1 MPIVDFIRAVAALAV
16 TLGLIGLAAY
26 ALRRFGPD
34 AVGRMI
40 TARQVRRMRVVES
53 LALDPTR
60 RLVIFS
66 LDGEERLMLLGEGK
80 LLDWGPKVVAVLP
93 LLVFSRFRSGA
104 RGLMRSLIKS
114 LTGAKPEDLR
124 RAAVISMLAAFATV
138 VMPAVALASAVNNRT
153 WAPARA

>member
-1 MPIVDFIRAVAALAV
+1 MPILDFIRAVAALAV

-93 LLVFSRFRSGA
+93 SS
-104 RGLMRSLIKS
+104 S
-114 LTGAKPEDLR
+114 
-124 RAAVISMLAAFATV
+124 
-138 VMPAVALASAVNNRT
+138 SAVS
-153 WAPARA
+153 APEPVV

>member
-1 MPIVDFIRAVAALAV
+1 MDILQFIRAIAALAV

-34 AVGRMI
+34 AFARLV
-40 TARQVRRMRVVES
+40 TARQIRRLRVVES

-80 LLDWGPKVVAVLP
+80 LLDWGPKAVAAP
-93 LLVFSRFRSGA
+93 TPSPS
-104 RGLMRSLIKS
+104 
-114 LTGAKPEDLR
+114 P
-124 RAAVISMLAAFATV
+124 RAAPRTSETVI
-138 VMPAVALASAVNNRT
+138 
-153 WAPARA
+153 

>member
-1 MPIVDFIRAVAALAV
+1 MDIIEFIRAVAALAV

-34 AVGRMI
+34 AL
-40 TARQVRRMRVVES
+40 ARLVTSRQIRRLRVVES

-80 LLDWGPKVVAVLP
+80 LLDWGPRP
-93 LLVFSRFRSGA
+93 
-104 RGLMRSLIKS
+104 
-114 LTGAKPEDLR
+114 
-124 RAAVISMLAAFATV
+124 AAA
-138 VMPAVALASAVNNRT
+138 PPASAPRVGR
-153 WAPARA
+153 APEPVI

>member
-1 MPIVDFIRAVAALAV
+1 MPILDFIRAVAALAV

-40 TARQVRRMRVVES
+40 TARQVRRMRLVES

-80 LLDWGPKVVAVLP
+80 LLDWGPKAVTVLP
-93 LLVFSRFRSGA
+93 SS
-104 RGLMRSLIKS
+104 S
-114 LTGAKPEDLR
+114 
-124 RAAVISMLAAFATV
+124 
-138 VMPAVALASAVNNRT
+138 SAVS
-153 WAPARA
+153 APEPVV

>member
-1 MPIVDFIRAVAALAV
+1 MPILDFIRAVAALAI

-34 AVGRMI
+34 ALTRMVH
-40 TARQVRRMRVVES
+40 ARQVRRMRIVES

-80 LLDWGPKVVAVLP
+80 LLDWGPK
-93 LLVFSRFRSGA
+93 
-104 RGLMRSLIKS
+104 
-114 LTGAKPEDLR
+114 
-124 RAAVISMLAAFATV
+124 AVILS
-138 VMPAVALASAVNNRT
+138 PSSPSAVS
-153 WAPARA
+153 APEPVV

>member
-1 MPIVDFIRAVAALAV
+1 MPILDFIRAVAALAV

-26 ALRRFGPD
+26 ALRRSGPD

-93 LLVFSRFRSGA
+93 SS
-104 RGLMRSLIKS
+104 S
-114 LTGAKPEDLR
+114 
-124 RAAVISMLAAFATV
+124 
-138 VMPAVALASAVNNRT
+138 SAVS
-153 WAPARA
+153 APEPVV

>member
-1 MPIVDFIRAVAALAV
+1 MDIVEFIRAIAALAV

-34 AVGRMI
+34 AVTRLVLARRI
-40 TARQVRRMRVVES
+40 TRMRVVES

-80 LLDWGPKVVAVLP
+80 LLDWGPKAVVPASVTTP
-93 LLVFSRFRSGA
+93 SP
-104 RGLMRSLIKS
+104 I
-114 LTGAKPEDLR
+114 
-124 RAAVISMLAAFATV
+124 
-138 VMPAVALASAVNNRT
+138 PAVSAPEPVV
-153 WAPARA
+153 

>member
-1 MPIVDFIRAVAALAV
+1 MPILDFIRAVAALAV

-80 LLDWGPKVVAVLP
+80 LLDWGPKAAPLP
-93 LLVFSRFRSGA
+93 SSA
-104 RGLMRSLIKS
+104 S
-114 LTGAKPEDLR
+114 
-124 RAAVISMLAAFATV
+124 
-138 VMPAVALASAVNNRT
+138 SAVS
-153 WAPARA
+153 APEPVV

>member
-93 LLVFSRFRSGA
+93 SS
-104 RGLMRSLIKS
+104 S
-114 LTGAKPEDLR
+114 
-124 RAAVISMLAAFATV
+124 
-138 VMPAVALASAVNNRT
+138 SAVS
-153 WAPARA
+153 APEPVV

>member
-1 MPIVDFIRAVAALAV
+1 MNILEFIRAIAALAV

-34 AVGRMI
+34 ALTRMVH
-40 TARQVRRMRVVES
+40 ARQVRRLRVVES

-80 LLDWGPKVVAVLP
+80 LLDWGPKP
-93 LLVFSRFRSGA
+93 
-104 RGLMRSLIKS
+104 
-114 LTGAKPEDLR
+114 
-124 RAAVISMLAAFATV
+124 AAPSPS
-138 VMPAVALASAVNNRT
+138 PAVP
-153 WAPARA
+153 APEPVI

>member
-1 MPIVDFIRAVAALAV
+1 MDILEFIRAVAALAI

-34 AVGRMI
+34 ALSRLV
-40 TARQVRRMRVVES
+40 TARQIRRLKVVES

-80 LLDWGPKVVAVLP
+80 LLDWGPKA
-93 LLVFSRFRSGA
+93 
-104 RGLMRSLIKS
+104 
-114 LTGAKPEDLR
+114 
-124 RAAVISMLAAFATV
+124 
-138 VMPAVALASAVNNRT
+138 
-153 WAPARA
+153 APAPATAPAPEPVV

>member
-1 MPIVDFIRAVAALAV
+1 MPILDFIRAVAALAV

-80 LLDWGPKVVAVLP
+80 LLDWGPKAAALP
-93 LLVFSRFRSGA
+93 L
-104 RGLMRSLIKS
+104 
-114 LTGAKPEDLR
+114 
-124 RAAVISMLAAFATV
+124 
-138 VMPAVALASAVNNRT
+138 PASSAVS
-153 WAPARA
+153 APEPVV

>member
-1 MPIVDFIRAVAALAV
+1 MPILDFIRAVAALAI

-34 AVGRMI
+34 ALTRMVH
-40 TARQVRRMRVVES
+40 ARQVRRMRIVES

-80 LLDWGPKVVAVLP
+80 LLDWGPKAAVLP
-93 LLVFSRFRSGA
+93 PPASSTVSA
-104 RGLMRSLIKS
+104 
-114 LTGAKPEDLR
+114 PEP
-124 RAAVISMLAAFATV
+124 V
-138 VMPAVALASAVNNRT
+138 V
-153 WAPARA
+153 

>member
-1 MPIVDFIRAVAALAV
+1 MPIVEFIRAVAALAV

-34 AVGRMI
+34 AVGRLV
-40 TARQVRRMRVVES
+40 TARQVRRLRVVES

-80 LLDWGPKVVAVLP
+80 LLDWGPNPPPSSVVP
-93 LLVFSRFRSGA
+93 P
-104 RGLMRSLIKS
+104 
-114 LTGAKPEDLR
+114 PEP
-124 RAAVISMLAAFATV
+124 V
-138 VMPAVALASAVNNRT
+138 V
-153 WAPARA
+153 